1 MIWQPYQK
9 ERFMLKTDLLLILLV
24 SHPIIQILGGGQWG
38 NLMEVMITV
47 VTGLIIHKTQIKIN
61 QDPDLIIQDQAK
73 ENLTYS

>member
-1 MIWQPYQK
+1 
-9 ERFMLKTDLLLILLV
+9 
-24 SHPIIQILGGGQWG
+24 
-38 NLMEVMITV
+38 MITV